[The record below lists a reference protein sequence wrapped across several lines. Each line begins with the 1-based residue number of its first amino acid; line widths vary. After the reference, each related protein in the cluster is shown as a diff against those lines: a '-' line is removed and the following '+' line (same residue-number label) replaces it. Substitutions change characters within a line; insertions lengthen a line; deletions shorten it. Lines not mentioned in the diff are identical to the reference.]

1 MAGTITALK
10 IQEGNKERVNVFLDD
25 KFALA
30 MTAVATAAL
39 RKGQYLS
46 DAEIDQL
53 KQADERDKAYNQAI
67 RFLGFRPRSQAE
79 IERHLREK
87 KYPPEVIAHT
97 VERLRQEQY
106 LDDEAFARYW
116 LENRERFRPRGRQAL
131 RYEMRQK
138 GLPGDVIETI
148 LDELDEDQSAWAAV
162 ESKLSRWKNLDELSF
177 KQKVM
182 AFLSRRGFDYEI
194 ASQTAN
200 RAWTSLDLS
209 E

>member
-1 MAGTITALK
+1 MAGIITALK

-30 MTAVATAAL
+30 MTAIAAAGL

-46 DAEIDQL
+46 DAEIEQL
-53 KQADERDKAYNQAI
+53 KHADERDKAYNQAI

-87 KYPPEVIAHT
+87 KYSPEVVAHT

-106 LDDEAFARYW
+106 LDDEAFARFW

-131 RYEMRQK
+131 RYEMKQK
-138 GLPGDVIETI
+138 GLPGDVIETA
-148 LDELDEDQSAWAAV
+148 LEELDEDESAWAAV
-162 ESKLSRWKNLDELSF
+162 GSKLSRWKNFDELSF
-177 KQKVM
+177 KQKVV
-182 AFLSRRGFDYEI
+182 AFLNRRGFNYEVAI
-194 ASQTAN
+194 QTAN
-200 RAWTSLDLS
+200 RAWASLDLS